1 MENTGLS
8 CEEGNTAT
16 VAFGFLLVF
25 CSIRAVT
32 DFLAFLIPFPLKKG
46 VVIGL
51 ALLITLRALMQLRL
65 IVPHTGDGL
74 ALGDVHDP
82 GIIIAVFT
90 IVLIGLGIHFEFKGA
105 YVIGLAA
112 ASLVFW
118 TFIGPWP
125 TSFISVSSVVFEVDF
140 YTLSNPNVFYCIM
153 DLFLIC
159 NILLSG
165 LSNGLVDLAGIARR
179 DGSAPRRRWIY
190 FVCGLGS
197 MLSGSMG
204 GGPVILTAES
214 APGIVDGARSGLSSC
229 VCGVLFLISYVC
241 IPIWD
246 SIPICANAPVI
257 VMIGFL
263 LFENTAQ
270 IDWRNVKQAL
280 PVYITTI
287 FCAFSYSILYGVLF
301 GIFMYVALHVMT
313 SDFKETK
320 EWLLRACLCCNPW
333 NKEVPRIGSSLFDTA
348 PTFYDELSD
357 VKDVSFEITENDM
370 KHLEITTG
378 YSSFDSVK
386 KIQES
391 ASADDLGIEKSVIAN
406 SVMKYLRNDSFVGGG
421 SRNIIFNG
429 NAGGGGTSSKKHN
442 SNSGNGESNG
452 DVCP

>member
-1 MENTGLS
+1 M
-8 CEEGNTAT
+8 EGNTAT

-51 ALLITLRALMQLRL
+51 ALLITLRALIQLRL
-65 IVPHTGDGL
+65 IVPNTGDGL
-74 ALGDVHDP
+74 ALGNVNDP
-82 GIIIAVFT
+82 SIIIAVTT
-90 IVLIGLGIHFEFKGA
+90 IVLIGVGIHFELKGA
-105 YVIGLAA
+105 YVIGLAT
-112 ASLVFW
+112 ASLVYW
-118 TFIGPWP
+118 VLVGPWP
-125 TSFISVSSVVFEVDF
+125 TSFISISPVVFKVDF
-140 YTLSNPNVFYCIM
+140 STLSNPNVAYCVM

-165 LSNGLVDLAGIARR
+165 LSNGLVDLAGIARQ

-241 IPIWD
+241 IPVWD

-270 IDWRNVKQAL
+270 IDWRDVKQAL

-301 GIFMYVALHVMT
+301 GIFMFVALHVLT
-313 SDFKETK
+313 SDVKETK
-320 EWLLRACLCCNPW
+320 DFFLKVCSYCNPW
-333 NKEVPRIGSSLFDTA
+333 RNDASRIGSSLFSTV
-348 PTFYDELSD
+348 PSTYDNLNSTNEVVFDLSED
-357 VKDVSFEITENDM
+357 DM
-370 KHLEITTG
+370 KNVGVVAG
-378 YSSFDSVK
+378 YSSFDSMK

-391 ASADDLGIEKSVIAN
+391 ISADDLGIEKSIIAN
-406 SVMKYLRNDSFVGGG
+406 SVLKYIRKDSFVG
-421 SRNIIFNG
+421 
-429 NAGGGGTSSKKHN
+429 
-442 SNSGNGESNG
+442 NSGNSNNENNTSSG
-452 DVCP
+452 GGRTTSTSTKSNRTASIKTSSIKSNRGT

>member
-1 MENTGLS
+1 MS
-8 CEEGNTAT
+8 CVEGNTAT
-16 VAFGFLLVF
+16 VVFGFLLVF

-51 ALLITLRALMQLRL
+51 ALLITLRALIQLRL

-74 ALGDVHDP
+74 ALGNVYDP
-82 GIIIAVFT
+82 NIIIAVFT

-105 YVIGLAA
+105 YVIGLAT

-125 TSFISVSSVVFEVDF
+125 TSFISVSPVVFETDF
-140 YTLSNPNVFYCIM
+140 STLSNPNVFYCVM

-165 LSNGLVDLAGIARR
+165 LSNGLVDLAGIARQ

-229 VCGVLFLISYVC
+229 VCGVLFLLSYIC

-301 GIFMYVALHVMT
+301 GIFIYVSLHVGLHM
-313 SDFKETK
+313 
-320 EWLLRACLCCNPW
+320 L
-333 NKEVPRIGSSLFDTA
+333 V
-348 PTFYDELSD
+348 
-357 VKDVSFEITENDM
+357 
-370 KHLEITTG
+370 
-378 YSSFDSVK
+378 
-386 KIQES
+386 
-391 ASADDLGIEKSVIAN
+391 
-406 SVMKYLRNDSFVGGG
+406 
-421 SRNIIFNG
+421 
-429 NAGGGGTSSKKHN
+429 
-442 SNSGNGESNG
+442 
-452 DVCP
+452 